1 WRKLV
6 DSEVGI
12 GLASR
17 VTCGGRALNE
27 LGVLP
32 DYQPQYNSKCHTLK
46 RGSQTT
52 RAKLRGREGNN
63 PDRQLRSLSV
73 GLVGNDVEAL
83 RQPGGWLRGS
93 HPLKSA

>member
-1 WRKLV
+1 
-6 DSEVGI
+6 
-12 GLASR
+12 
-17 VTCGGRALNE
+17 VTRGGRALNG

-32 DYQPQYNSKCHTLK
+32 DYQPQSNSKCHAFEY
-46 RGSQTT
+46 GSQST
-52 RAKLRGREGNN
+52 RDKLRGREGNN

-73 GLVGNDVEAL
+73 CLVGNDVESL